1 MLIVFTILIII
12 AAAATVEGVSYAGHK
27 SHISA
32 SARIRSGRAWDGRKE
47 KGNNERYNS
56 RSSCVVILANCYDP
70 NHVGR
75 SVGWSRGKRRRARG
89 EERCGR
95 PEMRW
100 IVAEDGVY
108 IGGGIAEGSKAKG
121 ADC

>member
-12 AAAATVEGVSYAGHK
+12 AATAEGVSYTGHK

-32 SARIRSGRAWDGRKE
+32 SARIRSGRAWDGRRE
-47 KGNNERYNS
+47 QGNNERYNS

-75 SVGWSRGKRRRARG
+75 SVGLRGKRRRARG

-95 PEMRW
+95 PEIRW

-108 IGGGIAEGSKAKG
+108 IGGGNAEGSKAKG